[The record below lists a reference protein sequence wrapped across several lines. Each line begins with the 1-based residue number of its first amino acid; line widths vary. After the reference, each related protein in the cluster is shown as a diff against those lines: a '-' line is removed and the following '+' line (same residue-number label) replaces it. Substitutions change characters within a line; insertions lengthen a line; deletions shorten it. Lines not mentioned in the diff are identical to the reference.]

1 MTDKAAKPPLLWGLT
16 AIALISGGLGGGCA
30 VAAGYGGQ
38 SVGAAIAALLV
49 VAAAVISPREMLW
62 KAGLVSATATF
73 LMLLLA
79 HTTGGHPIAAGIS
92 MALVAFV
99 GALLAAGGSG
109 FSFAGSLLSLAYFVP
124 AAALRVSNGLSL
136 SRAIELGLIGIAA
149 GLVIV
154 GVVVVLR
161 ALRGSPPDKPEEQS
175 VPTDA
180 KISPRAAIGESLRQ
194 RDNTFRYATRRAL
207 ALGVAMGIFQINSN
221 QNVFWIMLTI
231 FIVLGPDRASSWQKA
246 LKRSGGVIVGALVI
260 SGLSEVL
267 PAEVIFGLAAFA
279 LLGGV
284 LYLQRNY
291 TVWAAG
297 ITFVVLTLFGAQ
309 DHDFIIWA
317 ERRVVDTLIG
327 AAIALAVGY
336 FVLPERKL
344 KREL

>member
-1 MTDKAAKPPLLWGLT
+1 M
-16 AIALISGGLGGGCA
+16 
-30 VAAGYGGQ
+30 
-38 SVGAAIAALLV
+38 
-49 VAAAVISPREMLW
+49 
-62 KAGLVSATATF
+62 
-73 LMLLLA
+73 
-79 HTTGGHPIAAGIS
+79 
-92 MALVAFV
+92 
-99 GALLAAGGSG
+99 
-109 FSFAGSLLSLAYFVP
+109 
-124 AAALRVSNGLSL
+124 
-136 SRAIELGLIGIAA
+136 
-149 GLVIV
+149 
-154 GVVVVLR
+154 
-161 ALRGSPPDKPEEQS
+161 
-175 VPTDA
+175 
-180 KISPRAAIGESLRQ
+180 
-194 RDNTFRYATRRAL
+194 
-207 ALGVAMGIFQINSN
+207 
-221 QNVFWIMLTI
+221 
-231 FIVLGPDRASSWQKA
+231 
-246 LKRSGGVIVGALVI
+246 VGALVI

>member
-1 MTDKAAKPPLLWGLT
+1 MKRH
-16 AIALISGGLGGGCA
+16 AIHDRRHA
-30 VAAGYGGQ
+30 
-38 SVGAAIAALLV
+38 
-49 VAAAVISPREMLW
+49 E
-62 KAGLVSATATF
+62 
-73 LMLLLA
+73 LA
-79 HTTGGHPIAAGIS
+79 HAVVDVTS
-92 MALVAFV
+92 
-99 GALLAAGGSG
+99 ALLAA
-109 FSFAGSLLSLAYFVP
+109 APLAASAQEVG
-124 AAALRVSNGLSL
+124 R
-136 SRAIELGLIGIAA
+136 
-149 GLVIV
+149 V
-154 GVVVVLR
+154 GVDWVGNDIVI
-161 ALRGSPPDKPEEQS
+161 EHQMS
-175 VPTDA
+175 VTLSTDH
-180 KISPRAAIGESLRQ
+180 RCVDG
-194 RDNTFRYATRRAL
+194 

-327 AAIALAVGY
+327 ATIALLVGY
-336 FVLPERKL
+336 LVLPDRKQ
-344 KREL
+344 KG